1 MKKFVISTARPYEI
15 LIGDNLIADA
25 GEFVSH
31 VFKPCRLC
39 IISDSTVNALY
50 AKTVEESL
58 KSHGFTVTKIIFP
71 SGEHSKNIH
80 TYANI
85 IEALGEDGI
94 TRSDAI
100 VALGGGVVGD
110 IAGFAAST
118 YMRGIPYVQIPTTY
132 LAAIDASFGGKTA
145 INLLCGKN
153 LAGTFWQP
161 SLVLCDYSAFKTLPE
176 ERLLEGIAEAVKNA
190 VVSDASLLKHISENN
205 YAYVIE
211 RCISIKK
218 SIVEA
223 DERDT
228 GIRQLLNFGHTVG
241 HGIEK
246 LSSFSVSHGLAV
258 AKGMVV
264 EARGAYR
271 TGLTSVDISGELSR
285 ALTDLGLDLT
295 VNYTADELYSC
306 ALTDK
311 KIMDN
316 KITMVIP
323 ESLGK
328 CRLHKI
334 TLEELKGFIEAGINV

>member
-1 MKKFVISTARPYEI
+1 MKKFVISTAQPYEI
-15 LIGDNLIADA
+15 IIGDDLLSDA
-25 GEFVSH
+25 GSYISQ
-31 VFKPCRLC
+31 VFSPCRLC

-58 KSHGFTVTKIIFP
+58 KQNGFTVTKIVFP

-118 YMRGIPYVQIPTTY
+118 YMRGIRYVQIPTTY
-132 LAAIDASFGGKTA
+132 LAAIDSSFGGKTG

-161 SLVLCDYSAFKTLPE
+161 SLVLCDYTAFNTLPE
-176 ERLLEGIAEAVKNA
+176 NRLLEGVAEAVKNA
-190 VVSDASLLKHISENN
+190 VVSDASLLTHISENN
-205 YAYVIE
+205 YGYVIE

-228 GIRQLLNFGHTVG
+228 GLRQLLNFGHTVG

-264 EARGAYR
+264 EARAAYR
-271 TGLTSVDISGELSR
+271 TGLTSSDISGELSEV
-285 ALTDLGLDLT
+285 LTRLGLDLT
-295 VNYTADELYSC
+295 VNYTADELYAC

-311 KIMDN
+311 KIMGD
-316 KITMVIP
+316 KIAMVVP
-323 ESLGK
+323 ESMGK

-334 TLEELKGFIEAGINV
+334 TLSELKGFIEAGLKA

>member
-1 MKKFVISTARPYEI
+1 MKKFVISTAQPYEI
-15 LIGDNLIADA
+15 IIGDNLLNDA
-25 GEFVSH
+25 GAYISNVI
-31 VFKPCRLC
+31 KPCRIS
-39 IISDSTVNALY
+39 IISDSTVNGLY
-50 AKTVEESL
+50 AKLLEQSL
-58 KSHGFTVTKIIFP
+58 AEYGFTVTKIIFP
-71 SGEHSKNIH
+71 SGEHSKNIN

-85 IEALGEDGI
+85 MEALGEDGI

-118 YMRGIPYVQIPTTY
+118 YMRGIRYIQIPTTY
-132 LAAIDASFGGKTA
+132 LAAIDASFGGKTG

-161 SLVLCDYSAFKTLPE
+161 SLVLCDYATFNTLPE
-176 ERLLEGIAEAVKNA
+176 NRLLEGVAEAVKSA

-205 YAYVIE
+205 YGYVIE

-228 GIRQLLNFGHTVG
+228 GLRQLLNFGHTIG

-264 EARGAYR
+264 EARAAYR
-271 TGLTSVDISGELSR
+271 TGLTSVDISGELTDI
-285 ALTDLGLDLT
+285 LTNLGLDLK
-295 VNYTADELYSC
+295 VCYTADELYTY

-311 KIMDN
+311 KIMGN
-316 KITMVIP
+316 KITMVVP

-334 TLEELKGFIEAGINV
+334 TLTELKTFIEEGLKA